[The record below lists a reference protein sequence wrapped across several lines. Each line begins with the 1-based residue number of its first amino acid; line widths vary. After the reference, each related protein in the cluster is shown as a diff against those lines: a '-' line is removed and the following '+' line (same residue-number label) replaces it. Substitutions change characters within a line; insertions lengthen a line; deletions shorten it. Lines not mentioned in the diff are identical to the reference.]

1 MPSASCGLYPHT
13 SSLLLSPM
21 VSSLEIIMH
30 ITTVAKTL
38 WHQKH
43 SRKESLKAC
52 KGLSRVAA
60 VRQVSSTTWE
70 PMQEKSC
77 TLPSCLTPVRVR
89 GLILLG
95 FQNETQMLACANS
108 SVHGFM
114 SMCSHQQSIMRSH
127 RCICVPLWRLQRF
140 CMSSNMK
147 SHFSHILISNM
158 TVNVLSLFLCL
169 NIFSE
174 LKAKQTISVTF
185 LQLDHVTWLLDKA

>member
-13 SSLLLSPM
+13 YSLLLSPM

-30 ITTVAKTL
+30 VTTVAKTL

-77 TLPSCLTPVRVR
+77 TLPSCLTPARVR

-147 SHFSHILISNM
+147 RK
-158 TVNVLSLFLCL
+158 V
-169 NIFSE
+169 IFH
-174 LKAKQTISVTF
+174 TF
-185 LQLDHVTWLLDKA
+185 WFQIWL